1 MVLIQL
7 RQDRGHQPLTE
18 GAVQRIVYLFRG
30 HTEPGRRVAIDDD
43 HGPAPAVLLVAG
55 NVGQLRA
62 RPEGGEEPVRPCRE
76 LGGVGML
83 EAELIL
89 RPADAIL
96 DRQILN
102 RLHVQR
108 DAGDVGER

>member
-1 MVLIQL
+1 MP
-7 RQDRGHQPLTE
+7 R
-18 GAVQRIVYLFRG
+18 A
-30 HTEPGRRVAIDDD
+30 GR
-43 HGPAPAVLLVAG
+43 
-55 NVGQLRA
+55 
-62 RPEGGEEPVRPCRE
+62 
-76 LGGVGML
+76 VGML